1 MKIEC
6 QKILNFNLSLKPYIQ
21 YNSIYRKSNSMQ
33 KQSTFY
39 AVVAIFFFWGFMAAS
54 NGIFIPFCKDYFKLS
69 QLQSQLIDA
78 TFYGG
83 YFIGSL
89 LLFLY
94 SAFRKK
100 DFVNEHGYAKS
111 FSIGLVIS
119 ALGALCM
126 IPSLHIGSYGLILTS
141 FFIIALG
148 FCLQQTAANPFVI
161 LLGEERTGVHRLNLA
176 GGINSF
182 GTTIGPLIVA
192 YFLFGG
198 ISIANTKTVV
208 ELKNIDTLYGILIV
222 LFLAL
227 AVLLRTIKIEEK
239 KEQVVNAGFSL
250 AALKYPQLVLGMIA
264 IFVYVGVEVTVQSNM
279 GALLNTPEYGNI
291 PNELIFPFISLYWGS
306 LMMGR
311 WAGASESLSEN
322 LQTRRILQALLPFAA
337 FGLVYVVNYMK
348 SSGMEGI
355 HLNEVFLPYLGFV
368 LLMVIVSYFS
378 IENSAKMLL
387 AFSIT
392 AVICMIGGML
402 TTGNISLLFFLSG
415 GLWCSVMW
423 PCIFALA
430 IKNLG
435 SHTSQASSF
444 LIMMILGGAVIPPL
458 QGWLADL
465 TNIKLSYIIAPFCF
479 AYLAYYGWWAL
490 KNNQGEEIKASH

>member
-1 MKIEC
+1 
-6 QKILNFNLSLKPYIQ
+6 
-21 YNSIYRKSNSMQ
+21 MQ

-54 NGIFIPFCKDYFKLS
+54 NGIFIPFCKDYFKLT

-111 FSIGLVIS
+111 FSIGLIIS

-176 GGINSF
+176 GGVNSF

-192 YFLFGG
+192 YFLFGN
-198 ISIANTKTVV
+198 ITASSSTV
-208 ELKNIDTLYGILIV
+208 ELKNVDTLYGILFI
-222 LFLAL
+222 LFIAL
-227 AVLLRTIKIEEK
+227 AVLLRLIKIEEK
-239 KEQVVNAGFSL
+239 KEVVQQTEFSL

-291 PNELIFPFISLYWGS
+291 PSELIFPFISLYWGS

-322 LQTRRILQALLPFAA
+322 KQTRKILQALLPFAA
-337 FGLVYVVNYMK
+337 FALVYGVNYLK
-348 SSGMEGI
+348 AKGVEGI
-355 HLNEVFLPYLGFV
+355 QLNEVFLPYLGFV

-387 AFSIT
+387 GFSIT

-444 LIMMILGGAVIPPL
+444 LIMMILGGAVIPPI
-458 QGWLADL
+458 QGWLADV
-465 TNIKLSYIIAPFCF
+465 TSIKTSYIIAPICF

-490 KNNQGEEIKASH
+490 NNNQGEDVKVSH